1 MLHAAVPWPKAVR
14 AENWEIAEQ
23 ALPQAGLLE
32 SSPLCSVEKYRKQV
46 NDDSLDADTRH
57 LAALLVAAEKS
68 LECQQLEEARRCA
81 SEALASSRKTGDAMC
96 ITSAVRLLVCAE
108 NVQGRLK
115 EAHEVAN
122 GQLEA
127 FRASGDRAG
136 EARMLLLLA
145 GINSD
150 KRGSRNRQ
158 RAKAWAA
165 EARRYF
171 ADTGESKLEAQALL
185 ALVNIMMKQRGD
197 RLAAAEEVK
206 QLVNAAVPLLRAAG
220 DLRGEAVALHGLA
233 CAKALLAAYE
243 GAHVAGM
250 EAAQLF
256 REAKLP
262 RLEAFELHCVA
273 VWKLLDEDAEGAA
286 VSADDAL
293 ELYAQEQGPCRRDEA
308 AVLQTLVRAYCASK
322 EFKRALEAA
331 SDSLERF
338 QEFGDSRAEA
348 TALEMMAFALSQSG
362 DVPEAIKRTRQQMA
376 LFHSLED
383 KKAQSR
389 SLRTLCRL
397 CLHCGDTEQGQIA
410 AKEAS
415 ALSEELRLHRE
426 QAVALQLL
434 ADCQSQQQCYL
445 DAKDTVAQARRL
457 FARAEDHVN
466 EASAALQAAQLAALA
481 GDHAGAV
488 LMCVEA
494 QELAKRAFCKHLECS
509 AYHML
514 TGLHLESGQL
524 NDALRMMKKA
534 LTCSRQEGNK
544 KEESKCLLLAV
555 MVNLAIS
562 NKETAAANANEG
574 DQSTAERRK
583 RAATR
588 MDKAEELAKEGLLV
602 ARRAGNSSCLAKG
615 LHAAAMVQ
623 LQRGNYETALQKAE
637 AAKRKYES
645 GEEIDGALDVH
656 FLIVTIHFEARSFE
670 QAITAAEAV
679 IRLAQDVG
687 SRMAEECA
695 WTCLQEIKQAQEEA
709 QRTAG
714 PHAEVTKLPS
724 ASPTSLPS
732 TAQSSQSSMEPP
744 EPSNRRLREELPELP
759 KLELN
764 QALDTDLV
772 RGLVVQCVQVL
783 VGCEEDIEP
792 EKPLLDVGLTSQL
805 AVVLRDQLTTMLPG
819 LNPPLPVT
827 LIFDYPSTA
836 AISRLVQQTAQEAC
850 RRSAAG

>member
-81 SEALASSRKTGDAMC
+81 SEALASSRKTGDSMS

-262 RLEAFELHCVA
+262 RLEAFELT
-273 VWKLLDEDAEGAA
+273 DAEGAA

-293 ELYAQEQGPCRRDEA
+293 ELYAQAHASLVQNVWSLELGRDEA
-308 AVLQTLVRAYCASK
+308 VRLLEGEALGHRNIPVLLITHEMPFKTSIPAGPAGGKSNPHPSKRMAKAVLQTLVRAYCASK
-322 EFKRALEAA
+322 
-331 SDSLERF
+331 DSGSLRNRK
-338 QEFGDSRAEA
+338 DSTLR
-348 TALEMMAFALSQSG
+348 LM
-362 DVPEAIKRTRQQMA
+362 
-376 LFHSLED
+376 
-383 KKAQSR
+383 
-389 SLRTLCRL
+389 LRTLCRL

-410 AKEAS
+410 AKE
-415 ALSEELRLHRE
+415 
-426 QAVALQLL
+426 
-434 ADCQSQQQCYL
+434 DCQSQQQCYL

-466 EASAALQAAQLAALA
+466 EERGDLPAQTQ
-481 GDHAGAV
+481 GRSD
-488 LMCVEA
+488 E
-494 QELAKRAFCKHLECS
+494 S
-509 AYHML
+509 
-514 TGLHLESGQL
+514 TGVCNS
-524 NDALRMMKKA
+524 
-534 LTCSRQEGNK
+534 S
-544 KEESKCLLLAV
+544 AV
-555 MVNLAIS
+555 MSDWDWSFKKLGIGTQG
-562 NKETAAANANEG
+562 E
-574 DQSTAERRK
+574 
-583 RAATR
+583 
-588 MDKAEELAKEGLLV
+588 KAEKV
-602 ARRAGNSSCLAKG
+602 
-615 LHAAAMVQ
+615 
-623 LQRGNYETALQKAE
+623 
-637 AAKRKYES
+637 
-645 GEEIDGALDVH
+645 
-656 FLIVTIHFEARSFE
+656 FRS
-670 QAITAAEAV
+670 
-679 IRLAQDVG
+679 
-687 SRMAEECA
+687 
-695 WTCLQEIKQAQEEA
+695 
-709 QRTAG
+709 
-714 PHAEVTKLPS
+714 
-724 ASPTSLPS
+724 
-732 TAQSSQSSMEPP
+732 
-744 EPSNRRLREELPELP
+744 
-759 KLELN
+759 
-764 QALDTDLV
+764 
-772 RGLVVQCVQVL
+772 
-783 VGCEEDIEP
+783 
-792 EKPLLDVGLTSQL
+792 
-805 AVVLRDQLTTMLPG
+805 
-819 LNPPLPVT
+819 
-827 LIFDYPSTA
+827 
-836 AISRLVQQTAQEAC
+836 
-850 RRSAAG
+850 